1 MDLKSLIEKMDEI
14 EKLSEAPSDTLDAS
28 SKIAAQIRKA
38 VTGLGTDEEAVYAA
52 IGDVKDARQW
62 QEIRRIYPEVDAD
75 ILDDFS
81 DLLAPELTHV
91 KNLLAKIGVTLGEPI
106 DPKLLLDPAIL
117 EKLKK
122 LEELIDKWLSLQ
134 KSTVATPV
142 ADPVK
147 NEPKPLAPATIEESS
162 LAYLIVESVT
172 KQDLTENVIVKD
184 LMENYNYSLFE
195 AAAAATMQVPAAPA
209 NGVWQ
214 SIKGFGGKVL
224 SKVALPVMVLWEAW
238 DAWQEIKALPTDLP
252 ESRYKA
258 EVSKIVSRVVAQVG
272 LFWAG
277 AIIGAAIAGAITGP
291 GAIVGFVA
299 GGVGGL
305 AASYALGDDV
315 NSIVDAIVE
324 KVYQATQQGKPPA
337 GAQVQ
342 NTGKAGGKKVATAQ
356 PRNSDPDIAELQA
369 QLKADG
375 YNLGTTGPGG
385 DGVDGVLGKLTI
397 TAMQQD
403 LMKAGAQIQVT
414 GVIDEPTKAAI
425 QQYYMSA

>member
-1 MDLKSLIEKMDEI
+1 MDLKSLIAKMDEI
-14 EKLSEAPSDTLDAS
+14 EKLSEASGTLDAS

-38 VTGLGTDEEAVYAA
+38 ITGLGTDEEAVYAA
-52 IGDVKDARQW
+52 IGEVKDARQW
-62 QEIRRIYPEVDAD
+62 EEIRKIYPEVDAD

-91 KNLLAKIGVTLGEPI
+91 KNLLAKIGVKLGEPT

-122 LEELIDKWLSLQ
+122 LEELIDQWLELQ
-134 KSTVATPV
+134 KNKPSASTPPTSGP
-142 ADPVK
+142 
-147 NEPKPLAPATIEESS
+147 NESIFAEE
-162 LAYLIVESVT
+162 LIASFGYGN
-172 KQDLTENVIVKD
+172 LTEHVMVKD
-184 LMENYNYSLFE
+184 LVSNYGMTLTE

-209 NGVWQ
+209 SGVWQ

-324 KVYQATQQGKPPA
+324 KVYQATQKGKPPA
-337 GAQVQ
+337 GSQVQ
-342 NTGKAGGKKVATAQ
+342 NTGKAGEKKVAKAQ

-375 YNLGTTGPGG
+375 YNLGTSGPGG

-403 LMKAGAQIQVT
+403 LIKAGAQIQAT

-425 QQYYMSA
+425 QQYYLSA

>member
-14 EKLSEAPSDTLDAS
+14 ERLSEAPSDTLDAS

-81 DLLAPELTHV
+81 DVFGELTHV
-91 KNLLAKIGVTLGEPI
+91 KNLLAKIGVKLGEPI

-122 LEELIDKWLSLQ
+122 LEGLIDKWLELK
-134 KSTVATPV
+134 KSSAQPAPV
-142 ADPVK
+142 Q
-147 NEPKPLAPATIEESS
+147 ESS
-162 LAYLIVESVT
+162 LAYYIVESVT

-184 LMENYNYSLFE
+184 LMENYNYTLLE

-209 NGVWQ
+209 TGVWQ
-214 SIKGFGGKVL
+214 SLKGFGGKVL

-337 GAQVQ
+337 GSKVQ
-342 NTGKAGGKKVATAQ
+342 NTGKAGGKKVAKAQ
-356 PRNSDPDIAELQA
+356 PRNSDPDVAELQA

-397 TAMQQD
+397 TAIQQD
-403 LMKAGAQIQVT
+403 LIKAGAEIQVT
-414 GVIDEPTKAAI
+414 GIIDEPTKAAI